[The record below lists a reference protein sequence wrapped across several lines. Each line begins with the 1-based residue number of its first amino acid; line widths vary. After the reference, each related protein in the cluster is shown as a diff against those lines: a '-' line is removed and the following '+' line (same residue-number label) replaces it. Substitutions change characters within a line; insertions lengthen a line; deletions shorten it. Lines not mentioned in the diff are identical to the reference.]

1 MNRLLEVTDLT
12 VSFTT
17 DEGTFRAVEG
27 VSFHVSPG
35 EIVGLVG
42 ESGCGKSVTALSL
55 LRLVPSP
62 PGRIESGRILF
73 KDEDLLRVGVKRMQ
87 EIRGNEISM
96 IFQEPTSALS
106 PLHRIGHQL
115 VEAVQLHRAVSKK
128 TAWDMAEAALKKVSL
143 PDVSQKMFAYPHA
156 LSGGM
161 QQRVMIAMALLL
173 NPDLVI
179 ADEPT
184 TALDV
189 TVQAQIF
196 EQLLQMREISTAVL
210 LITHDMG
217 IIWETCD
224 RVLVMYAARV
234 VEEAGKDALFKNPAH
249 PYTRA
254 LLASIPRPVR
264 NKSRLQVISGQVP
277 SPLHFLSGCRFR
289 DRCAFAHDRCARE
302 VPELRNLGGGHRAAC
317 FLVKGV

>member
-17 DEGTFRAVEG
+17 DDGTFRAVEG

-73 KDEDLLRVGVKRMQ
+73 KDEDLLRVGVRRMQ

-106 PLHRIGHQL
+106 PLHRIGPQL

-128 TAWDMAEAALKKVSL
+128 EARDMAEAALKKVSL
-143 PDVSQKMFAYPHA
+143 PDVAEKMFAYPHA

-173 NPDLVI
+173 DPDLVI

-196 EQLLQMREISTAVL
+196 EQLLQMREIRTAVL

-234 VEEAGKDALFKNPAH
+234 VEAAGKDALFENPAH

-264 NKSRLQVISGQVP
+264 NKSRLQVIPGQVP
-277 SPLHFLSGCRFR
+277 SPLHYLSGCRFR

-302 VPELRNLGGGHRAAC
+302 VPELRNLGSGHRAAC
-317 FLVKGV
+317 FLVKGE